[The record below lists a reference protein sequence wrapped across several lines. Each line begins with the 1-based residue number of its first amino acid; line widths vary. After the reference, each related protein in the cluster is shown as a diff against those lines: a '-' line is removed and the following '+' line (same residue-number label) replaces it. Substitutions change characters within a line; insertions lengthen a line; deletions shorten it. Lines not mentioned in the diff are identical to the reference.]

1 MSNELLCQIKNKALV
16 VRVMSTKDANEFTGN
31 YDYEATK
38 EAYDIIYAA
47 DKSPWI
53 PVTPETMPEPGEKV
67 LILHMGIVC
76 EAINSLYEDH
86 KSFYVELTDEV
97 VPYEKISHWM
107 KRPPIPALP
116 EQGEG

>member
-1 MSNELLCQIKNKALV
+1 MTNDLISQIEQGKYALV
-16 VRVMSTKDANEFTGN
+16 RSLADGLIC
-31 YDYEATK
+31 EAWDEQEK
-38 EAYDIIYAA
+38 LLHLAKLGQQRD
-47 DKSPWI
+47 WI

-86 KSFYVELTDEV
+86 KSFYVELTDEI
-97 VPYEKISHWM
+97 VPYEKISLWM

-116 EQGEG
+116 EQGER